1 MSISDDV
8 LYHQQWYLQPYAT
21 TASSQAHSTHGK
33 GCLLLQPGASHSGEE
48 FGLMKLKVKVSA
60 AQGAVP

>member
-1 MSISDDV
+1 MGVSDDL

-21 TASSQAHSTHGK
+21 TTSSQAHSTHGK
-33 GCLLLQPGASHSGEE
+33 GCLLQPGASHSGEE

-60 AQGAVP
+60 APGAVP